1 MNFNC
6 IIKTGLVAVAAMV
19 SLSSFSQDLIARQ
32 APIDKKLK
40 TVDSLALQKQ
50 IRAEQSEYPAL
61 SLYPN
66 WNNQYVHAYGNAI
79 IPETY
84 TIDLTGFHMPTPS
97 TKITSPFGLRWR
109 RMHNGLDLKVNIGD
123 TIVAAFDGK
132 VRIVKYERRGYG
144 KYVVIRHD
152 NGLETVYGHL
162 SKQLVEENQLVKA
175 GEVIG
180 LGGNTGRST
189 GSHLHF
195 ETRFLGIAINPIYMF
210 DFPKQDIVA
219 DTYTFRKTKGVKRAG
234 SHDTQAADGTIRY
247 HKVKSGDT
255 LSRIAKLRGVSV
267 STLCKLNRIKPTTT
281 LRIGQ
286 VLRCS

>member
-1 MNFNC
+1 MKSTQLLFLLFISVAAWAGGPAKSNFTAMEVNHIRVKTPGLFNGRKSFSIHLDSIKENEYC
-6 IIKTGLVAVAAMV
+6 FPLPGGKVISEYGARRGHSGTDIKTKANDTIRCAFDGIVRMA
-19 SLSSFSQDLIARQ
+19 
-32 APIDKKLK
+32 K
-40 TVDSLALQKQ
+40 TYA
-50 IRAEQSEYPAL
+50 
-61 SLYPN
+61 
-66 WNNQYVHAYGNAI
+66 AYGN
-79 IPETY
+79 
-84 TIDLTGFHMPTPS
+84 
-97 TKITSPFGLRWR
+97 
-109 RMHNGLDLKVNIGD
+109 
-123 TIVAAFDGK
+123 
-132 VRIVKYERRGYG
+132 
-144 KYVVIRHD
+144 VVVVRHD

-219 DTYTFRKTKGVKRAG
+219 DTYTFRKAKGVKRAG
-234 SHDTQAADGTIRY
+234 SHDTQVADGTIRY

>member
-1 MNFNC
+1 MNFS

-40 TVDSLALQKQ
+40 SVDSLALQKQ

-79 IPETY
+79 IPDTY

-97 TKITSPFGLRWR
+97 TKITSPFGPRWR
-109 RMHNGLDLKVNIGD
+109 RMHNGLDLKVNMGD

-219 DTYTFRKTKGVKRAG
+219 DTYTFRKAKGVKRAG
-234 SHDTQAADGTIRY
+234 SHDTQVADGTIRY